1 MNKFVPMIFLLLPV
15 VAVLAQ
21 SGFPVPLILKPAD
34 RMQWKLTPRIAK
46 SADMPEAPSNS
57 PTSISITKDGSLSRV
72 VLTTGDEKAVELW
85 RVENN
90 TLYPVGH
97 GPRVTVIRDNPNTSP
112 YPYASAGFFG
122 IENVKPADEQPEA
135 TVFSGAKCRHFC
147 GSLATGE
154 EYEAWFEAATGLP
167 KGYRTGTT
175 MLIYEFGPLPGT
187 LSLPP
192 EFETA
197 WRINEA
203 NLRRAGLL

>member
-1 MNKFVPMIFLLLPV
+1 
-15 VAVLAQ
+15 
-21 SGFPVPLILKPAD
+21 
-34 RMQWKLTPRIAK
+34 MQWKLTPRIAK

>member
-1 MNKFVPMIFLLLPV
+1 MNKLVPILFLLMP
-15 VAVLAQ
+15 ATASLAQ
-21 SGFPVPLILKPAD
+21 SVPQVPLVLRPAD
-34 RMQWKLTPRIAK
+34 QMQWTLTPMIAK
-46 SADMPEAPSNS
+46 SADMPDAPSS
-57 PTSISITKDGSLSRV
+57 LPTSIKITKDLSVSRV
-72 VLTTGDEKAVELW
+72 VLTTGDAKTVELW

-90 TLYPVGH
+90 TLYSVGN
-97 GPRVTVIRDNPNTSP
+97 GPRVTVIRDHPNTSP
-112 YPYASAGFFG
+112 YPFASSGFFG
-122 IENVKPADEQPEA
+122 IENVKPDDEQPEA
-135 TVFSGAKCRHFC
+135 TGFSGVKCRHFR

-175 MLIYEFGPLPGT
+175 TLVYEFGPPPGA

-197 WRINEA
+197 WRVNEA